1 MENIDHI
8 LLFKTD
14 IKTEAD
20 KLIVQS
26 ILNDEERIDKWNIDT
41 NDVDCVLRIIS
52 CTMKHQHV
60 IDIITH
66 HGYECCEL
74 I

>member
-1 MENIDHI
+1 MENPDHI

-14 IKTEAD
+14 IKTDAD
-20 KLIVQS
+20 KLILQAV
-26 ILNDEERIDKWNIDT
+26 LNKEERIDKWNIDM
-41 NDVDCVLRIIS
+41 NDVDCVLRVIS

-60 IDIITH
+60 IDIIKQ

-74 I
+74 T